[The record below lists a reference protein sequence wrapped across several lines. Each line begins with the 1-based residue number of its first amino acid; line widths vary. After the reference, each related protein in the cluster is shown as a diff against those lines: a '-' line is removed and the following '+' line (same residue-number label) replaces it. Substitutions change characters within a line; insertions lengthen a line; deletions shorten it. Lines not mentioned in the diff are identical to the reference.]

1 MTIGKIRYFER
12 LLVEEYSKK
21 TSLLKEL
28 SSIKR
33 QLREARKAG
42 NLTNF
47 LTKQHQL
54 FLLKEQIR
62 LNKQNI
68 KAKTKILNRLKR
80 ELKK

>member
-12 LLVEEYSKK
+12 LLVEENDKKSYLSKEYSSKK
-21 TSLLKEL
+21 RE
-28 SSIKR
+28 
-33 QLREARKAG
+33 LREARKAG
-42 NLTNF
+42 DLTSF

>member
-1 MTIGKIRYFER
+1 MTIGKILYFER

-21 TSLLKEL
+21 ASLLKEL
-28 SSIKR
+28 SSIRR
-33 QLREARKAG
+33 QLQEARKTG

-47 LTKQHQL
+47 LTKQHEL
-54 FLLKEQIR
+54 LLLKEQIR

-68 KAKTKILNRLKR
+68 KAKTKILKRLKR